1 MFGVGVGG
9 SYSIGD
15 HPADALALRVVHD
28 RVARVLAGL
37 ASVTRVALS

>member
-15 HPADALALRVVHD
+15 LKWFSMKI
-28 RVARVLAGL
+28 AGTIETE
-37 ASVTRVALS
+37 ATERKTKTTKKRRM